1 MGFYNKLQVEILELA
16 EDGLT
21 AKEITKKINEKYRP
35 ILADS
40 MPLVYQFEIENL
52 LAEYGEEMRYG

>member
-1 MGFYNKLQVEILELA
+1 MGFYNSLQIEILELA
-16 EDGLT
+16 EDGFT
-21 AKEITKKINEKYRP
+21 AKKITKMINEKYCP

-52 LAEYGEEMRYG
+52 LAEYDQENE

>member
-16 EDGLT
+16 EDGFT
-21 AKEITKKINEKYRP
+21 AQQITKKINEKYRP

-40 MPLVYQFEIENL
+40 MPLVYQNEVEDL
-52 LAEYGEEMRYG
+52 LIEYGEEMRYG

>member
-1 MGFYNKLQVEILELA
+1 MGFYNNLQIEILELA

-21 AKEITKKINEKYRP
+21 AQQITKKINEKYRP

-40 MPLVYQFEIENL
+40 LPLVYQFEIENL